1 MYMKRYTVIVL
12 SFLLVVAIIPSN
24 VAYAYKMGESPE
36 SDGSYYTAAS
46 KDDSSN
52 LYKEQQE
59 VVQVFNNGA
68 GKIYLT
74 NNDIYLMS
82 QIVYAESKGE
92 PYDGKVAVASVI
104 LNRTLNPGFPKTV
117 EGVITQKNAFSCVKD
132 GKISVTPDEDCKK
145 AVLDAIK
152 GVDPTDRAIFFYN
165 PKTATSQWMKN
176 VEKVSM
182 KTIGNH
188 VFFKAKK

>member
-1 MYMKRYTVIVL
+1 MRKYTVIVL
-12 SFLLVVAIIPSN
+12 SFLLVVTIIPCN
-24 VAYAYKMGESPE
+24 VAYAYKMNESKE
-36 SDGSYYTAAS
+36 LDGSLYTATS
-46 KDDSSN
+46 KDDSSS
-52 LYKEQQE
+52 LYDEQQE
-59 VVQVFNNGA
+59 VVQVFNNEA

-74 NNDIYLMS
+74 NKDIYLMS

-117 EGVITQKNAFSCVKD
+117 EEVITQNNAFSCVVD
-132 GKISVTPDEDCKK
+132 GKISVDPDEDCKK

-152 GVDPTDRAIFFYN
+152 GIDPTDRAIFFYN
-165 PKTATSQWMKN
+165 PKTATSKWMKN

-188 VFFKAKK
+188 VFFKSKK

>member
-1 MYMKRYTVIVL
+1 MKKYTVIVL
-12 SFLLVVAIIPSN
+12 SFLLVVAIIPYN
-24 VAYAYKMGESPE
+24 VAYAYKIGESPE
-36 SDGSYYTAAS
+36 LNEGSYTVTS
-46 KDDSSN
+46 NDDSSN
-52 LYKEQQE
+52 LYREQQD
-59 VVQVFNNGA
+59 VVQVFNNEA

-117 EGVITQKNAFSCVKD
+117 EGVITQKNAFSCVRD
-132 GKISVTPDEDCKK
+132 GKISVTPDDDCKK
-145 AVLDAIK
+145 AVMDAIK
-152 GVDPTDRAIFFYN
+152 GVDPTDRAVFFYN

-176 VEKVSM
+176 VEKVST

-188 VFFKAKK
+188 VFFKSKK